1 MFSSLLLDR
10 IQKGPNYGK
19 KVKICEIFILA
30 ENLNAAK
37 EVSVTKLRHE
47 KRMTIPRR
55 PNSNLNDKKRSID
68 LFYLK
73 IFGFSRKKVQ
83 LG

>member
-1 MFSSLLLDR
+1 LLLDI

-19 KVKICEIFILA
+19 KLKFVKFFIFA

-47 KRMTIPRR
+47 KRMTKPRR
-55 PNSNLNDKKRSID
+55 PNSNLNGKKRSID
-68 LFYLK
+68 FVLNDV
-73 IFGFSRKKVQ
+73 FGFSRN
-83 LG
+83 

>member
-1 MFSSLLLDR
+1 LLLDR

-19 KVKICEIFILA
+19 KVKICESFILA

-47 KRMTIPRR
+47 KRMTKPRR
-55 PNSNLNDKKRSID
+55 PNSNLNGKKRSID
-68 LFYLK
+68 LFYMT